1 MKLVKKT
8 DEYSVY
14 LKRSGRYGVKNTDG
28 KWING
33 VSKIRILLDEDLVK
47 TTLPPEPEAVPDEP
61 VDDTEVAMLSD
72 QEDIE
77 DDSPKNNDADA
88 DDSEPDEPATDEPA
102 KQDEESSSEAEEDAE
117 TEETTSPSDVEDTET
132 SSVSDTSDD
141 TADTDT
147 TDEEEPEAVE
157 DPEAKEPSGAS
168 STMSKHQTVL

>member
-61 VDDTEVAMLSD
+61 VDDTEVAVLPD

-102 KQDEESSSEAEEDAE
+102 KQDEESSSEAEEDDSE
-117 TEETTSPSDVEDTET
+117 TEETTSLGAEDVE
-132 SSVSDTSDD
+132 SSAASDTSDAA
-141 TADTDT
+141 ADTDT
-147 TDEEEPEAVE
+147 IDEEEPEAVE
-157 DPEAKEPSGAS
+157 DPEAKEP
-168 STMSKHQTVL
+168 

>member
-14 LKRSGRYGVKNTDG
+14 LKRSGRYGVKSTDG

-61 VDDTEVAMLSD
+61 VDDTEVAMLPD

-102 KQDEESSSEAEEDAE
+102 KQDEESSSEAEEDSG
-117 TEETTSPSDVEDTET
+117 TEDPPPTDQAANEDDSPSDVEDTET

-157 DPEAKEPSGAS
+157 DPEAKEP
-168 STMSKHQTVL
+168 

>member
-61 VDDTEVAMLSD
+61 VDDTEVAVLPD

-157 DPEAKEPSGAS
+157 DPEAKEP
-168 STMSKHQTVL
+168 

>member
-14 LKRSGRYGVKNTDG
+14 LKRSGRYGVKSTDG

-61 VDDTEVAMLSD
+61 VDDTEVAVLPD

-77 DDSPKNNDADA
+77 DDSPKNNDVDA

-102 KQDEESSSEAEEDAE
+102 KQDEESSSEAEEDSE
-117 TEETTSPSDVEDTET
+117 TEKTTSPSDVEDTET

-141 TADTDT
+141 TADTNT

-157 DPEAKEPSGAS
+157 DPEAKEP
-168 STMSKHQTVL
+168 

>member
-1 MKLVKKT
+1 MKLVKRT

-33 VSKIRILLDEDLVK
+33 VAKIRILLDEDLVK

-61 VDDTEVAMLSD
+61 VDDTEVAVLPD

-102 KQDEESSSEAEEDAE
+102 KQDEESSSEAEEEDAE
-117 TEETTSPSDVEDTET
+117 TEETTNPSDVEDTET

-141 TADTDT
+141 TADTNT

-157 DPEAKEPSGAS
+157 DPEAKEP
-168 STMSKHQTVL
+168 

>member
-61 VDDTEVAMLSD
+61 VDDTEVAVLPD

-77 DDSPKNNDADA
+77 DDSPKNNDVDA

-157 DPEAKEPSGAS
+157 DPEAKEP
-168 STMSKHQTVL
+168 